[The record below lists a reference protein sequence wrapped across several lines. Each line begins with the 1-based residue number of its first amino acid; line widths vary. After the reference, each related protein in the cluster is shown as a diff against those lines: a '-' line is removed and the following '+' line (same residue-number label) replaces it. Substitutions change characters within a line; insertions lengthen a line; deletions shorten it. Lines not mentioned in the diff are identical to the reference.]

1 MSMSWDFGKYRSSGG
16 EGKALVAG
24 GVLNYRLAGDA
35 TAKHVVVFESG
46 WTAPSFSYAV
56 WLEEALA
63 PHVRVLSY
71 DRAGVG
77 ESRRMAPLTPPG
89 VTQQLTAL
97 LSSLGIAQPVVVVGH
112 SYGGLIGALHAA
124 QAPALVA
131 ALVQIDPTPELDDET
146 VDAAMRSLPAAGRFL
161 QLCALTRIDGPLFLD
176 MAEELP
182 PEVFER
188 VKRNPWWLARS
199 LNGSITEIRLL
210 EDVRRIVRAS
220 QTVKQCPRL
229 VISGDREHVTP
240 SWLQR
245 LLINGEKARKY
256 WDAVDGLHRRQASLN
271 DASRWVSLPYNH
283 VSLVTNR
290 AGAHE
295 IASRIL
301 SFTRESEFRRA
312 AQEANLP

>member
-1 MSMSWDFGKYRSSGG
+1 MISTSWEFARYRSSGR
-16 EGKALVAG
+16 EGKAPVAG

-63 PHVRVLSY
+63 PHARVLSY

-77 ESRRMAPLTPPG
+77 ESRRLAPLTPLG
-89 VTQQLTAL
+89 VTEQLSAL
-97 LSSLGIAQPVVVVGH
+97 LSNLGIGQPVVVVGH

-124 QAPALVA
+124 QAPAMVGT
-131 ALVQIDPTPELDDET
+131 LVQIDPTPEFDDET
-146 VDAAMRSLPAAGRFL
+146 VNAAMRSLPTAGRFL
-161 QLCALTRIDGPLFLD
+161 QLCALTRIDGPLFLN

-188 VKRNPWWLARS
+188 VKRNPWSLARS

-210 EDVRRIVRAS
+210 EDVRRIVTAS
-220 QTVKQCPRL
+220 EAVKQCPRL
-229 VISGDREHVTP
+229 VISGDRAHMAP

-245 LLINGEKARKY
+245 LLINDEKARKY

-271 DASRWVSLPYNH
+271 DASRWVSLRYNH

-290 AGAHE
+290 AGAEE
-295 IASRIL
+295 IASHIL
-301 SFTRESEFRRA
+301 SFIR
-312 AQEANLP
+312 